1 MCSEGLL
8 TPQISLVKCHFEPSL
23 YGRYNTCCFRRELK
37 CKGRTPPAHGRLDC
51 QEDLNTQKVSCRMS
65 CDPGYDVEYL
75 AAMRYVCNPDG
86 TWTPEPSS
94 ADSHWPNCK
103 IYSRGEPV
111 P

>member
-1 MCSEGLL
+1 MYFKALFLFGIVFGACSS
-8 TPQISLVKCHFEPSL
+8 TSVDFSQ
-23 YGRYNTCCFRRELK
+23 LK